1 MTDDRRQFQR
11 TFFRALSDRPL
22 DLMNPDHGALYE
34 PLHDADDDPV
44 VRLHDTIDFSAE
56 ESVQIV
62 AGFRGTGKTTEFSR
76 LEKMLWE
83 SDYFVVRI
91 DLDEYLDLH
100 SPIHITEFLLVLSGA
115 INERMADDKLLG
127 PGNTPS
133 FWERVTGLLGSE
145 VRLSDLETS
154 VGPFGMRLGLKVESS
169 VRERVRSALQ
179 GQLPRLVHEVRSH
192 HEHLLSAL
200 RTRWQDDAR
209 LVVIV
214 DSLEHIRGQGSQT
227 TVFRAIQE
235 LFFGHAR
242 DLQLPGTHMVLSVPA
257 SLALQA
263 DNLAAQFSN
272 GAVQAWSS
280 CRVRRRDGTPDTLT
294 TERLTH
300 LVSRRG
306 DWRRILTP
314 AQMEALCLAS
324 GGYLRDLLNMVVE
337 AIHLYG
343 QGVPEDER
351 LTRLLTTQSRAYSPL
366 YADHIRVLKA
376 IAEHRSL
383 HAVELED
390 QELVVRFLDS
400 HLVLCYLDEDFWYD
414 VHPLV
419 REKVLA
425 ANLPPE
431 S

>member
-1 MTDDRRQFQR
+1 MSNDRRRFQR
-11 TFFRALSDRPL
+11 EFFRALADRPL
-22 DLMNPDHGALYE
+22 DLMNPDHAALYE
-34 PLHDADDDPV
+34 PLHELDDDPV

-83 SDYFVVRI
+83 SDYFVVRV

-100 SPIHITEFLLVLSGA
+100 SPVHITEFLLVLSGA
-115 INERMADDKLLG
+115 INERMSDEKLLG
-127 PGNTPS
+127 KGNAPS

-169 VRERVRSALQ
+169 VRERVRGALQ
-179 GQLPRLVHEVRSH
+179 GQLPRLVHEVRTH
-192 HEHLLSAL
+192 HETLLKAL
-200 RTRWQDDAR
+200 RERWQDDAR

-227 TVFRAIQE
+227 EVFRAIQD

-280 CRVRRRDGTPDTLT
+280 CRVRHRDGTPDTDT
-294 TERLTH
+294 IERLTH
-300 LVSRRG
+300 LVERRG
-306 DWRRILTP
+306 DWRKLLSP
-314 AQMEALCLAS
+314 DQMQELVLAS
-324 GGYLRDLLNMVVE
+324 GGYLRDLLNMMVE

-343 QGVPEDER
+343 QNVPEAER
-351 LTRLLTTQSRAYSPL
+351 LERLVATQSRAYSPL

-376 IAEHRSL
+376 VAEHRSL
-383 HAVELED
+383 RAVELED

-400 HLVLCYLDEDFWYD
+400 HLVLCYLDDDFWYD

-419 REKVLA
+419 RDRVLSPDA
-425 ANLPPE
+425 
-431 S
+431 